1 VTRVEK
7 QKVKLKAA
15 KAELVI
21 RARMFR
27 SAKRG
32 LIRAAAHIKDLEAKI
47 DLART

>member
-1 VTRVEK
+1 MKRVEK
-7 QKVKLKAA
+7 QKATLKAA

-47 DLART
+47 ELART

>member
-1 VTRVEK
+1 VTRIEQ

-21 RARMFR
+21 RKRMFQ

-32 LIRAAAHIKDLEAKI
+32 LTRAAAHIKDLEAKI
-47 DLART
+47 ELART